1 MNKKFI
7 NVSLVSFIA
16 FVAMGMIISAC
27 SEDSV
32 KPETIIDAQNN
43 ARQAELDAIRAIKGD
58 SLNFLRYLDSAAYAQ
73 EVDSLRRIDSLSRAE
88 DSVALVTGGGYL
100 TYNVQVLNMSVEVAG
115 SGRVSGQGAVTGA
128 VVSVSMYGVTMSQ
141 TTTDAGIAT
150 FPSME
155 LLLET

>member
-7 NVSLVSFIA
+7 NLSLVSFIA

-43 ARQAELDAIRAIKGD
+43 ARQAELDAIRAIKQD

-73 EVDSLRRIDSLSRAE
+73 EVDSLKRIDSLSRAE

-100 TYNVQVLNMSVEVAG
+100 SYSVQVVDFSTSVGAT
-115 SGRVSGQGAVTGA
+115 GRV
-128 VVSVSMYGVTMSQ
+128 
-141 TTTDAGIAT
+141 
-150 FPSME
+150 
-155 LLLET
+155 